1 MWCMYRWAYIIPEF
15 VWWGI
20 GWDLRCWTRH
30 WWQPQQL
37 HVLLALGCC
46 RNVGSRKIH
55 HWRIQWPGSEGRGQD
70 PGARTNMR
78 ASSAPSVELAL
89 AACSCASFSSKSVL
103 FSLERYYGEKNKKR
117 KIYINKCI
125 YVCAS
130 TLTISQQ
137 VTKWHEHFLVRKEKE
152 RVERFDSSRNSL
164 TYVH

>member
-1 MWCMYRWAYIIPEF
+1 MKWCMYKWAYIIPEF

-37 HVLLALGCC
+37 HALLALGCC

-55 HWRIQWPGSEGRGQD
+55 HWRIQWPGSEGHGQD
-70 PGARTNMR
+70 PGARTNTM

-89 AACSCASFSSKSVL
+89 AACSCASLSSNLFSSL
-103 FSLERYYGEKNKKR
+103 GEALYYGDKNKNK

-130 TLTISQQ
+130 YLTIISQQ
-137 VTKWHEHFLVRKEKE
+137 VRSRMNNLFLSGERK
-152 RVERFDSSRNSL
+152 RGG
-164 TYVH
+164 